1 MSLESDPRSKE
12 LIKFELTGIKDLMTL
27 GCVLGYPSPVD
38 ARFWF
43 LCTETS

>member
-1 MSLESDPRSKE
+1 MRLESDPRSKE
-12 LIKFELTGIKDLMTL
+12 LMNTGIKDLMTL